1 MIRIELTKGQLEELY
16 WSIRDIP
23 ELIMEDLHQGNISEL
38 GVEHDDMISAVEA
51 VAAAWRDSWE
61 SVHYVLYMSY
71 GLLICTYR
79 QKTHMSTLHH
89 ESILEDCMVE
99 AEETFRLSNKL
110 TQKELDELLVR
121 SQGLRDAIISQ
132 ANKLFEDQCI

>member
-51 VAAAWRDSWE
+51 IAAAWRDSWE
-61 SVHYVLYMSY
+61 SVHYV
-71 GLLICTYR
+71 
-79 QKTHMSTLHH
+79 
-89 ESILEDCMVE
+89 
-99 AEETFRLSNKL
+99 
-110 TQKELDELLVR
+110 
-121 SQGLRDAIISQ
+121 
-132 ANKLFEDQCI
+132 

>member
-38 GVEHDDMISAVEA
+38 GVEHDDMISAVKA
-51 VAAAWRDSWE
+51 VEAAWRDSWE
-61 SVHYVLYMSY
+61 SVHYLLYMSY

-121 SQGLRDAIISQ
+121 SQGVRDAIISQ